1 MIVARCG
8 VDVVGGGGGHTLLHR
23 FPLPQLRPQTPLV
36 RVLLLEAINL
46 TGCRLVLFRDP
57 INCRQ
62 QNTQSRRKRV
72 ISSVTHLVAL
82 FRPWD
87 QHSIVSSESLS
98 KYLDVSVEL
107 RLFFRLECAKITLA
121 VFWAMLYRLFGVYP
135 EPIFSLSLRSSPL
148 F

>member
-46 TGCRLVLFRDP
+46 TGFRLVLFPDP

-72 ISSVTHLVAL
+72 TSSVTH
-82 FRPWD
+82 
-87 QHSIVSSESLS
+87 
-98 KYLDVSVEL
+98 Y
-107 RLFFRLECAKITLA
+107 
-121 VFWAMLYRLFGVYP
+121 
-135 EPIFSLSLRSSPL
+135 
-148 F
+148 